1 MEGLRSFVKEMSGR
15 YARARVVDPIECRS
29 IELGEDGKISLNER
43 CYGIWNAEQKCIN
56 CSSALACR
64 TGCHQEKAEHFRDNT
79 YFIQSNP
86 VKLRLPNGG
95 VHDAVVE
102 LVNVE
107 DQRQEAVNNRE
118 AENVGARAAH
128 YLAHHDSLTNVLNAD
143 SFYELARGMIQDS
156 AEQTWVMVT
165 GNIMN
170 FRLVNTLFGV
180 QKGNEVLAR
189 TASLLREISEGARGL
204 ILSVNASAKDF
215 YSIDVAGVMTG
226 LVEKYGVDS
235 RMLRI
240 EITETALL
248 DEQDKCDAVVSSL
261 RQKGFLVEIDDFGK
275 DNSSLSLLK
284 DIQAD
289 VLKIDMSFLREIRD
303 RERSRIILRKR

>member
-1 MEGLRSFVKEMSGR
+1 MEGLRSFLKEMSGR
-15 YARARVVDPIECRS
+15 YALARVVDPIECRS

-143 SFYELARGMIQDS
+143 SFYELARGMSQDS

-170 FRLVNTLFGV
+170 FRLVNALFGV